1 MKTENPYKVLGV
13 HPEADDTVVEAAYY
27 SLVKK
32 HHPDQGGDENKFKK
46 IQSAY
51 QQITQGSGDE
61 SSVNSDVNGGD
72 IFGLFDVFDTPIATE
87 KVTGNVTD
95 DLVIEGNQLTVC
107 LINIQN
113 ADISDYAD
121 NSNEFTDN
129 FDNTNRLITILHVKN
144 HSNHVQ
150 NFKPTELRIIGQDE
164 KRYDATYAG
173 MVAGEYSNQV
183 KSLPSHLYDGSREM
197 EPHTKANFIS
207 TIEDMP
213 DSVQID
219 RVIYPFKL
227 FDGHQIDGLVQEKT
241 RYVFD
246 IEPKHWE
253 QFELVS
259 KGKMESIPELTNSDK
274 SQQSGGSKGGEKKES
289 MGKNGSSGSKTGT
302 TTTENEALSELDF
315 ERIKDI
321 VERQPTTNSELEELW
336 GLSGGSEVYQYLS
349 GNINDFYERND
360 DEKIVATKSAET
372 LVTQDNK

>member
-13 HPEADDTVVEAAYY
+13 HPEADDTVVEAAYD

-32 HHPDQGGDENKFKK
+32 HHPDQGGNENKFKK

-61 SSVNSDVNGGD
+61 SSVNSDVDGGD
-72 IFGLFDVFDTPIATE
+72 IFSLFDTPIATE

-95 DLVIEGNQLTVC
+95 DLVIEGDQLTVC

-113 ADISDYAD
+113 QDISEYINYDIPTYND
-121 NSNEFTDN
+121 SSD
-129 FDNTNRLITILHVKN
+129 TNRLIVILHVKN
-144 HSNHVQ
+144 HSDYVQ
-150 NFKPTELRIIGQDE
+150 KFKPTELRIIGQDE
-164 KRYDATYAG
+164 RRYDAEYAG
-173 MVAGEYSNQV
+173 MVTGEVSDDLN
-183 KSLPSHLYDGSREM
+183 SLPPHLYDGSRKM

-227 FDGHQIDGLVQEKT
+227 FDGHQIDGIVQEKT

-274 SQQSGGSKGGEKKES
+274 SQQSGGSKGGEKKDS
-289 MGKNGSSGSKTGT
+289 MSKNGSSGSKTGT

-321 VERQPTTNSELEELW
+321 VEKQPTTNSELEELW

-360 DEKIVATKSAET
+360 DKKIVATKSAET
-372 LVTQDNK
+372 LVTQDNE

>member
-13 HPEADDTVVEAAYY
+13 HPEADDTVVEAAYD

-32 HHPDQGGDENKFKK
+32 HHPDQGGNENKFKK

-61 SSVNSDVNGGD
+61 SSVNSDVDGGD
-72 IFGLFDVFDTPIATE
+72 IFSLFDTPIATE

-95 DLVIEGNQLTVC
+95 DLVIEGDQLTVC

-113 ADISDYAD
+113 QDISEYINYDIPTYND
-121 NSNEFTDN
+121 SSD
-129 FDNTNRLITILHVKN
+129 TNRLIVILHVKN
-144 HSNHVQ
+144 HSDYVQ
-150 NFKPTELRIIGQDE
+150 KFKPTELRIIGQDE
-164 KRYDATYAG
+164 RRYDAEYAG
-173 MVAGEYSNQV
+173 MVTGEVSDDLN
-183 KSLPSHLYDGSREM
+183 SLPPHLYDGSREM

-227 FDGHQIDGLVQEKT
+227 FEGHQIDGIVQEKT

-274 SQQSGGSKGGEKKES
+274 SQQSGGSKGGEKKDS

-321 VERQPTTNSELEELW
+321 VEKQPTTNSELEELW

-360 DEKIVATKSAET
+360 DKKIVATKSAET
-372 LVTQDNK
+372 LVTQDNE

>member
-1 MKTENPYKVLGV
+1 
-13 HPEADDTVVEAAYY
+13 
-27 SLVKK
+27 
-32 HHPDQGGDENKFKK
+32 
-46 IQSAY
+46 
-51 QQITQGSGDE
+51 
-61 SSVNSDVNGGD
+61 
-72 IFGLFDVFDTPIATE
+72 
-87 KVTGNVTD
+87 
-95 DLVIEGNQLTVC
+95 VIEGNQLTVC

-121 NSNEFTDN
+121 DNLSVTDD
-129 FDNTNRLITILHVKN
+129 FDKTDRLITILHVKN
-144 HSNHVQ
+144 HSDHVQ
-150 NFKPTELRIIGQDE
+150 RFKPTELRIIGQDGR
-164 KRYDATYAG
+164 RYDTTYAG
-173 MVAGEYSNQV
+173 MGVSEYGDDL
-183 KSLPSHLYDGSREM
+183 KSLPPHLYYENRDM

-227 FDGHQIDGLVQEKT
+227 FDGHQIDGIVQEKT

-274 SQQSGGSKGGEKKES
+274 SQQSGGSKGGEKKDS

-321 VERQPTTNSELEELW
+321 VEKQPTTNSELEELW

-360 DEKIVATKSAET
+360 DKKIVATKSAET
-372 LVTQDNK
+372 LVTQDNE